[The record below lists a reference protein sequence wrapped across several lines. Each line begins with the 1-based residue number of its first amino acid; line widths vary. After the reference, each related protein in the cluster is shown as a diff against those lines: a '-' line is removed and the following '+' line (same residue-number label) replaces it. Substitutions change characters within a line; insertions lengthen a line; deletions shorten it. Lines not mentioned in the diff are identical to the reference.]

1 MHSNFL
7 PYKHKMGLDHHPANK
22 TETQKNRFTYISERP
37 DEANFLIQRQSFCI
51 RKICCSLLC
60 FSLQSVMNLTNPD
73 HTSSERITFQFTF
86 SNNRENSV
94 VLIVCCNLLPHAIR
108 TTWMLTLQTKENSDP
123 STRVCCCHF
132 PHANQNCGWWNIQA
146 KKVFLI

>member
-1 MHSNFL
+1 VRHYIPAHRQGQRRRCNLEEEHLAPQFLESHSKD

-108 TTWMLTLQTKENSDP
+108 TT
-123 STRVCCCHF
+123 
-132 PHANQNCGWWNIQA
+132 
-146 KKVFLI
+146 